1 MFQIDSLLT
10 IQSTAAII
18 SFLGGVLVVLVVL
31 FLMTTS
37 HIEED
42 KTSVKHKVYKLRGR
56 YFFVLVLCAVACLFI
71 TLRLLPY
78 SKFQGEPE
86 QTVSIVGIQWDWKMK
101 SGAFDKSAEEFV
113 KDTAAKKEITLP
125 ANKKIRFIV
134 TSNDVNHDFAI
145 YNTKGVLVAQTQ
157 AMPTYKNEL
166 EYEFSEAGDYHILCL
181 EYCGLMHSI
190 MIGTIHVN

>member
-1 MFQIDSLLT
+1 MIQPASLLT
-10 IQSTAAII
+10 IQSTSAII
-18 SFLGGVLVVLVVL
+18 SFLGGALVVLVIAY
-31 FLMTTS
+31 LMGTS

-42 KTSVKHKVYKLRGR
+42 STSAKHKVYRLRGK
-56 YFFVLVLCAVACLFI
+56 YFFVLVFCAVVCLFL

-78 SKFQGEPE
+78 TKFQGEPK
-86 QTVSIVGIQWDWKMK
+86 QTVSVVAIQWDWKMK
-101 SGAFDKSAEEFV
+101 SGTFDKSPEEFV

-125 ANKKIRFIV
+125 ANQKVRFIV

-166 EYEFSEAGDYHILCL
+166 EYEFPEAGDYHILCL

-190 MIGTIHVN
+190 MVGTIHVN